1 VNPRFPNKKLVEKQQ
16 KENILELLRKHS
28 IAKSENLKGI
38 IYNTL
43 KLLSH
48 AQISDPKQV
57 NEIDFFMKYSRRH
70 LMGLRIMGSIG

>member
-1 VNPRFPNKKLVEKQQ
+1 MKNSSNSIPKVNPRFSNKKLVGKQQ

-28 IAKSENLKGI
+28 IARSENLKGI

-48 AQISDPKQV
+48 AQISDK
-57 NEIDFFMKYSRRH
+57 I
-70 LMGLRIMGSIG
+70 

>member
-1 VNPRFPNKKLVEKQQ
+1 MNPRFPNKKLVGKQQ

-48 AQISDPKQV
+48 AQISDK
-57 NEIDFFMKYSRRH
+57 I
-70 LMGLRIMGSIG
+70 